1 VSITRPTILQIIP
14 RLDTGGAELSTIE
27 ITDAVVKAGGR
38 ALVLTDGG
46 RMAGEITKA
55 GGELVPFPAGTK
67 NPARIV
73 WNALA
78 IAKIIRSEGVDL
90 VHARSRA
97 PAWSALIAA
106 RRTGTP
112 FVTTYHGAYS
122 ETGRAKNLYNSVMAR
137 SDIVIANSGYTAG
150 LIRARYDTPL
160 ERIAVIHRGVDGA
173 AFDPATIA
181 PERAAALRSAWG
193 LLPEQRA
200 ILQAARLTSWKG
212 QPVLIAAAGQLK
224 ASDQLGDA
232 VIILA
237 GDDQGRSDYSVG
249 LRAQI
254 AALGLGDAV
263 RLVGHVADMPAALAA
278 AHISVIAST
287 EPEAFGRSI
296 TEAASMGTP
305 AIATDLGAPPETML
319 PHPKVP
325 LSDATG
331 WIVPPGDATALAQ
344 ALAAAL
350 AMTTERRAAMGERA
364 RARTLAHFS
373 LTAMKRQTLQVYD
386 KLLLT
391 KLAEVFDNEQQSV
404 RISMLP
410 A

>member
-1 VSITRPTILQIIP
+1 
-14 RLDTGGAELSTIE
+14 
-27 ITDAVVKAGGR
+27 
-38 ALVLTDGG
+38 
-46 RMAGEITKA
+46 
-55 GGELVPFPAGTK
+55 
-67 NPARIV
+67 
-73 WNALA
+73 
-78 IAKIIRSEGVDL
+78 
-90 VHARSRA
+90 
-97 PAWSALIAA
+97 
-106 RRTGTP
+106 
-112 FVTTYHGAYS
+112 
-122 ETGRAKNLYNSVMAR
+122 
-137 SDIVIANSGYTAG
+137 
-150 LIRARYDTPL
+150 
-160 ERIAVIHRGVDGA
+160 
-173 AFDPATIA
+173 
-181 PERAAALRSAWG
+181 

-287 EPEAFGRSI
+287 EPEAFGRSV

-350 AMTTERRAAMGERA
+350 AMTAERRAAMGERA